1 MALVTFRSRA
11 ASAIIMY
18 SETAQRLLD
27 IIGKPMA
34 ERGVITSD
42 QVEEAL
48 ARLLEAVEREK
59 ASGVP
64 APDSDAPGYEHP
76 VSLRQRAFPLV
87 EMLRAARKRHVDVTW
102 GI

>member
-18 SETAQRLLD
+18 TETAQRLLA

-34 ERGVITSD
+34 ERGVITSE
-42 QVEEAL
+42 QVEGAL
-48 ARLLEAVEREK
+48 ARLLQAVEQERS
-59 ASGVP
+59 SGVP
-64 APDSDAPGYEHP
+64 ARDEDAPGDEHP

>member
-18 SETAQRLLD
+18 AETAQRLLD

-34 ERGVITSD
+34 ERGVITSE

-59 ASGVP
+59 AAGVP
-64 APDSDAPGYEHP
+64 AREGDAPGDERP
-76 VSLRQRAFPLV
+76 ISLRQRAFPLV
-87 EMLRAARKRHVDVTW
+87 EMLRAARKRRVDVTW

>member
-18 SETAQRLLD
+18 AESAQRLLD
-27 IIGKPMA
+27 IIGKPMT
-34 ERGVITSD
+34 ERGVITSE
-42 QVEEAL
+42 QVEQAL
-48 ARLLEAVEREK
+48 ARLLEAIEREK
-59 ASGVP
+59 AAAAAAG
-64 APDSDAPGYEHP
+64 DGDTPGNERP
-76 VSLRQRAFPLV
+76 ISLRQRAFPLV

>member
-11 ASAIIMY
+11 ASAIIMHAQ
-18 SETAQRLLD
+18 TAQRLLE

-34 ERGVITSD
+34 ERGVITSE

-48 ARLLEAVEREK
+48 SRLLAAVEREK

-64 APDSDAPGYEHP
+64 AQDSDAAGGEHP

>member
-1 MALVTFRSRA
+1 MALVTFRSPA
-11 ASAIIMY
+11 ASTIIMY
-18 SETAQRLLD
+18 AETAQRLLD
-27 IIGKPMA
+27 LIGKPMA

-48 ARLLEAVEREK
+48 ARLLRAVEGEK
-59 ASGVP
+59 AAGAP
-64 APDSDAPGYEHP
+64 AQENVAEGEQP
-76 VSLRQRAFPLV
+76 VSLRQRAFPLI

>member
-18 SETAQRLLD
+18 AETARRLLD

-34 ERGVITSD
+34 ERGVITSE
-42 QVEEAL
+42 QIEEAL
-48 ARLLEAVEREK
+48 ARLLHAVEQEK
-59 ASGVP
+59 ASS
-64 APDSDAPGYEHP
+64 ASAQDADAPSGEHP
-76 VSLRQRAFPLV
+76 VSLRQRAFPLI

>member
-18 SETAQRLLD
+18 AETAQRLLD

-34 ERGVITSD
+34 ERGVITSE
-42 QVEEAL
+42 QVDDAL
-48 ARLLEAVEREK
+48 ARLLEAVERER
-59 ASGVP
+59 ATGVP
-64 APDSDAPGYEHP
+64 APDSDTPGKEHP
-76 VSLRQRAFPLV
+76 VSLRQRAYPLV

>member
-18 SETAQRLLD
+18 AETAQRLLD

-34 ERGVITSD
+34 ERGVITSE
-42 QVEEAL
+42 QVDEAL
-48 ARLLEAVEREK
+48 ARLVQAVEHEK
-59 ASGVP
+59 PTGVP
-64 APDSDAPGYEHP
+64 ADDHTPGAEYP

-87 EMLRAARKRHVDVTW
+87 QMLRAARKRHVDVTW